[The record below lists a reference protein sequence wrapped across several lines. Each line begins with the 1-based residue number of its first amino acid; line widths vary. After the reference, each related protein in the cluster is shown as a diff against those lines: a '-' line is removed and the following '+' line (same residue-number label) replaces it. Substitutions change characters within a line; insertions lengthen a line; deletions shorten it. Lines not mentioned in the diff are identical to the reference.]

1 MKYHQENDGL
11 HIVTAHSDDVIK
23 ASERALRISKY
34 KYWLSKLGKGAYLM
48 TASYGMTPAMYAEL
62 QEKDK

>member
-1 MKYHQENDGL
+1 MIHHPENDGSR
-11 HIVTAHSDDVIK
+11 IVTSYSEDVIK
-23 ASERALRISKY
+23 AAERAIRISKY

-62 QEKDK
+62 QAKED